1 LGSGS
6 VLFTKMTRSARFG
19 PRLSCGW
26 VATALVTMGGLGA
39 CAGSSAKPKRVAVP
53 VSLAVARQA
62 PVPYTIVAT
71 GTVTPVQTAA
81 VAPQVDGII
90 AHVNF
95 REGQEVRA
103 GQELFEID
111 PVPYRAAYDQA
122 VATLA
127 RDSATA
133 ENATR
138 EAVRY
143 DQLEQGGYVT
153 HEEAEQ
159 QRATEAAALS
169 TVQADRAAVAAA
181 AVNLDRTTIRAPIGG
196 RTGGVLVREGNV
208 VHSAAAPTLVLINE
222 MAPILVRFAVPANE
236 LPLLLHYG
244 RNGGLPVTVVSG
256 VVPLPA
262 EAGSGAGAGQGADPV
277 SGPAPA
283 APGRADDHSG
293 SLSFIDNAVDTTTGT
308 IMLKAIFPNSDRSLW
323 PGQFVTV
330 SLLMYT
336 EQNALVVPTPAIQA
350 GQQGSYVYVVDST
363 GTAQTRSVVIERAA
377 GGVTV
382 VASGVRLGDRVVV
395 AGQSRLTPGAAV
407 TLAGADSARGAGQH
421 GHHKQ

>member
-1 LGSGS
+1 
-6 VLFTKMTRSARFG
+6 MAQ
-19 PRLSCGW
+19 
-26 VATALVTMGGLGA
+26 
-39 CAGSSAKPKRVAVP
+39 
-53 VSLAVARQA
+53 QA
-62 PVPYTIVAT
+62 AVPYTLVAT
-71 GTVTPVQTAA
+71 GTVTPLQTAA

-90 AHVNF
+90 ARVSF
-95 REGQEVRA
+95 REGQEVRT

-143 DQLEQGGYVT
+143 NQLEQGGYVT

-159 QRATEAAALS
+159 QRATEAAARA
-169 TVQADRAAVAAA
+169 TVQADRAALAAA

-196 RTGGVLVREGNV
+196 RTGGVLVREGNL
-208 VHSAAAPTLVLINE
+208 VHSAAAATLVLINE
-222 MAPILVRFAVPANE
+222 MEPILVRFAVPANQ

-244 RNGGLPVTVVSG
+244 RNGGLPVSVVSG
-256 VVPLPA
+256 VVPPPA
-262 EAGSGAGAGQGADPV
+262 ESGSGGGVGQGADPA
-277 SGPAPA
+277 GAPA
-283 APGRADDHSG
+283 APAPAGRADDPSG

-308 IMLKAIFPNSDRSLW
+308 IMLKAIFPNGDRSLW

-330 SLLMYT
+330 SLLLYT
-336 EQNALVVPTPAIQA
+336 EQNALVVPTPAIQTS
-350 GQQGSYVYVVDST
+350 QQGSYVYVVDST
-363 GTAQTRSVVIERAA
+363 GVAQTRSVVVERAA
-377 GGVTV
+377 GAVTV

-395 AGQSRLTPGAAV
+395 SGQSRLTPGAAV
-407 TLAGADSARGAGQH
+407 TLAGADSASAAGQH
-421 GHHKQ
+421 GHPKQ